1 MPDGFDGYLAL
12 PANHQLTRESILS
25 SPATVALLRSI
36 SFSTIFLRQK
46 YATSSETLDGEWQS
60 EFWMLTAQV
69 QLWYFYATM
78 PVASV
83 PNAKTQASSEY
94 SRRIDRVIDYLRENL
109 HRPVKLG
116 ELAHVACFSEFHF
129 HRIFRAVS
137 GETLNNFTNRL
148 RLEKAARLL
157 RYSDQSLT
165 DIALDC
171 GFSSSATFSRAF
183 RSGYDTSP
191 SQFRKSGEIKKSKI
205 RKELFPED
213 EYGLPMSAEEKKA
226 AFPVRLIDIPER
238 QVAYIRVTNAFEL
251 DRVLAALKTVTEWA
265 KSQDIFSQGIL
276 FGMTVDDPHVTPK
289 HLYRYEV
296 CLASSFPFE
305 CMQGM
310 SNLGISKLKMPAMRY
325 AAIKVSG
332 DINKVATAWD
342 YLYRDWL
349 INSAYEPEHAPAL
362 EVFLDKESATDWSH
376 FELELCLPVRKPAE
390 MRS

>member
-1 MPDGFDGYLAL
+1 
-12 PANHQLTRESILS
+12 
-25 SPATVALLRSI
+25 
-36 SFSTIFLRQK
+36 
-46 YATSSETLDGEWQS
+46 
-60 EFWMLTAQV
+60 
-69 QLWYFYATM
+69 M

-83 PNAKTQASSEY
+83 PKQKPQVSSEY

-109 HRPVKLG
+109 HRSVKLA
-116 ELAHVACFSEFHF
+116 ELARVACLSEFHF
-129 HRIFRAVS
+129 HRIFGAVS

-157 RYSDQSLT
+157 RYSNQKLT

-191 SQFRKSGEIKKSKI
+191 SQFRKSGEIKNSKI
-205 RKELFPED
+205 CKELFPKE
-213 EYGLPMSAEEKKA
+213 EYGLPMSAEEKRA
-226 AFPVRLIDIPER
+226 AFPVKLIDIPER

-251 DRVLAALKTVTEWA
+251 DRVLTAFKAVIEWA
-265 KSQDIFSQGIL
+265 KSQGIFSEGIL

-305 CMQGM
+305 CTEGM
-310 SNLGISKLKMPAMRY
+310 SKLKMPAMRY
-325 AAIKVSG
+325 AVIKVSG
-332 DINKVATAWD
+332 DLHKVATAWD

-349 INSAYEPEHAPAL
+349 INSVHEPEHAPAL
-362 EVFLDKESATDWSH
+362 EIFSNKETATDWSH
-376 FELELCLPVRKPAE
+376 FELELCLPVRKLAE
-390 MRS
+390 MKILNSGNQKSRMIEIKDKKRATA